1 MCVQLDGPESEAN
14 LTAAY
19 EAAVA
24 CIAPHVTSMVPEC
37 LPMTTAEEAT
47 AECTDAL
54 STMTCATYSSLPHAL
69 LCAAL

>member
-1 MCVQLDGPESEAN
+1 MQLDGPESEAN

-24 CIAPHVTSMVPEC
+24 CIAPHVTSTVPEC

-47 AECTDAL
+47 AECTEAL
-54 STMTCATYSSLPHAL
+54 STMT
-69 LCAAL
+69 